1 MKVQQDSK
9 LLFGGNIITRINNIK
24 ACQQILQ
31 EQQQQKPILKE
42 KLSKNTWIQRENTR
56 TGEQVKTILT

>member
-1 MKVQQDSK
+1 MSGPAMKVQQDSK
-9 LLFGGNIITRINNIK
+9 LLFGGNVITRINNNIK

-42 KLSKNTWIQRENTR
+42 KLSKNT
-56 TGEQVKTILT
+56 

>member
-1 MKVQQDSK
+1 MTLHQYFLSLIMSGPTMKVQQDSK
-9 LLFGGNIITRINNIK
+9 LLFGGNVITRINNNNIK

-42 KLSKNTWIQRENTR
+42 KLSKNT
-56 TGEQVKTILT
+56 

>member
-1 MKVQQDSK
+1 MTLHQYFLSLIMSGPTMKVQQDSK
-9 LLFGGNIITRINNIK
+9 LLFGGNVITTINNNIK

-42 KLSKNTWIQRENTR
+42 KLSKNT
-56 TGEQVKTILT
+56 